1 MLRQT
6 FLQLTAAGLTGA
18 VLASCASPTTS
29 PVTGGPVVWPGRSF
43 SSVRAF
49 VYDCD
54 ADKSVSFFQK
64 DGRQHQGVIGAGTV
78 LTAAQTR
85 RLLATLTMATP
96 RRNHT
101 ACYVPHHAFVFYDAS
116 AQPVAHAEVCF
127 NCTLLKSSPAGL
139 PPHVD
144 FPALWA
150 LLQEARVPVGP
161 GRQIYKD
168 LRKAQASPAPPPLP
182 TAR

>member
-1 MLRQT
+1 MRRKT
-6 FLQLTAAGLTGA
+6 FLHLTASCLSGA
-18 VLASCASPTTS
+18 ALSSCVSSTTA
-29 PVTGGPVVWPGRSF
+29 PVTGIPVVWPGRSF

-64 DGRQHQGVIGAGTV
+64 DGRQHLGVIGTGTV
-78 LTAAQTR
+78 LTPDQTR

-116 AQPVAHAEVCF
+116 GQPVAHAEVCF

-150 LLQEARVPVGP
+150 LLQEAGVPVGP
-161 GRQIYKD
+161 GRQFYKD
-168 LRKAQASPAPPPLP
+168 LRKARENRAQQPQAAS
-182 TAR
+182 